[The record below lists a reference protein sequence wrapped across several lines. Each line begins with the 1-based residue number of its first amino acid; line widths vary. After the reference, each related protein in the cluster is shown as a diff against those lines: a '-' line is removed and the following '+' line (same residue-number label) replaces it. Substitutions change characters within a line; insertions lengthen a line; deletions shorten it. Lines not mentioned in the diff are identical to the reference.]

1 MQKSLLGPVS
11 AITFEMYGTLLDL
24 MASFASGFGRLPKFK
39 GYLGSADDVM
49 LAWETTT
56 PPMLSGSNSATG
68 VMLPTLPTWK
78 EIVLTFVEPTSA
90 GNFLAI
96 AHLGALET

>member
-1 MQKSLLGPVS
+1 
-11 AITFEMYGTLLDL
+11 
-24 MASFASGFGRLPKFK
+24 
-39 GYLGSADDVM
+39 M

-78 EIVLTFVEPTSA
+78 VIDLTFVEPTSA

-96 AHLGALET
+96 AHLGALETWPRDSCISKLLTLKTTPSIS